1 MDAARRLSG
10 GDVARTYWC
19 RLTDAREVVAKLHGE
34 LGETRSEPHG
44 EPHDASGGGAFF
56 HEAASLRWLGA
67 HGLRVADVLEV
78 TPRALVLKYVPT
90 VPATPDAV
98 QAFGRALAEAHLRA
112 EVTPGWPVDHSLAGI
127 PQAGP
132 GPQAWPAY
140 FAERRILPML
150 ERLERRGQLDAT
162 SLQALIEAARRIPDL
177 IADDEPMVPLH
188 GDLWWGNVL
197 WSPQGAVLID
207 PAAYGGHRE
216 VDLAMLSLFGGPW
229 EAFARGYGDVWP
241 LRAGWA
247 RRRRAY
253 QLYPLLVHVALFGG
267 GYVAQA
273 VEAARA
279 TG

>member
-1 MDAARRLSG
+1 MESLARRE
-10 GDVARTYWC
+10 ANPT
-19 RLTDAREVVAKLHGE
+19 
-34 LGETRSEPHG
+34 ETPR
-44 EPHDASGGGAFF
+44 ASGGGAFF

-67 HGLRVADVLEV
+67 HGLCVADVLEV
-78 TPRALVLKYVPT
+78 TLRALVLKYVPT

-177 IADDEPMVPLH
+177 IADDEPMVPPR
-188 GDLWWGNVL
+188 GPRQRVVVA
-197 WSPQGAVLID
+197 SGAVLID
-207 PAAYGGHRE
+207 PAAHGGHRE